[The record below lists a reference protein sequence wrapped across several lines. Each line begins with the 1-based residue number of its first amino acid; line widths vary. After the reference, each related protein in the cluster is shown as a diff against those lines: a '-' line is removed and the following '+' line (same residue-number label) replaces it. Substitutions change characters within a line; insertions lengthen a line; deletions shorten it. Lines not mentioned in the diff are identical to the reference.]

1 MKKFLRM
8 VVVFALAAGASLA
21 YTSCTKDYDKELQD
35 VNTELSALQSTVSGL
50 QTAISN
56 LEALA
61 STVSS
66 QGGDISGIKA
76 TISQLQSAINAIQ
89 SDYVTEAEAKAIAQN
104 AVASL
109 KEEVDALKENCVTYD
124 DLFDILSELTNGVLE
139 LMAAVELQVV
149 GSVQSISKL
158 PVIGGGG
165 VDNMDQDQI
174 QSFNLTNGL
183 GTEVAPQSSVILA
196 AFNVTPASAAE
207 ELYENAEA
215 MARVMVTSFP
225 AGTPLAVQNALA
237 NNYFPAEIYDYNE
250 QGDIYVKI
258 DMTDFCDIWFNP
270 VYVPTGG
277 WWWNDTYVSLILA
290 DSVTIP
296 AEDEDEEDMELPLTN
311 ISTSFF
317 NVNVPPAATDIFGA
331 YALYDPETNWLAG
344 GGAAPDIEIPYN
356 EYETSA
362 RTFGDG
368 LMILIGGQYSIEEF
382 AALYGFDP
390 AVITPTIEITKQ
402 TPFTTTENVAPGRA
416 TATAAFNYDEK
427 SHEISMKATKL
438 ADAVKQLDNHA
449 DVNINVNFGTQTSN
463 AFTQRYVV
471 VEADGGSAVIEGE
484 SFIWKGRGSNV
495 VVPANDVRTY
505 ALTDDEALV
514 TPADIKVPAAGF
526 NFAPGAPN
534 TALLAPVNAAYLA
547 NEHVN
552 LAKVTYPIGAFAHT
566 AAARNVK
573 VTHDYISPAP
583 NYVKTNY
590 SMTVAVGPKPA
601 NRTIDLGTFTGM
613 GSASANVNV
622 KLAGI
627 IQQLI
632 DKDAALY
639 ANVPV
644 GAAPAT
650 LISRFIDDATWTLV
664 SVVDE
669 NNVAVGTPADFTVG
683 LAYTAKGEDNS
694 ALAITYDAN
703 NYTNYGSKYKVTGT
717 IAVWGVTYTVS
728 FNVALDAAAFRLVP
742 TPYVQ
747 EGNVIPVEG
756 TIVAGLYKLDD
767 VHLSKYFQIDAELPI
782 NDVLTIDFA
791 IEYEWDG
798 KSPAARYA
806 PTGAITP
813 GTASAKG
820 VNING
825 VAVTAATGQLVDNA
839 ASTIQWNTYDG
850 RKLFGK
856 AQLKANGNNIGSAI
870 SFTIETPNPI
880 KSAVGAEAKLDRFA
894 GVDVVALD
902 MQDSLNIIT
911 VLTDKEAKNKFLN
924 RARFADYGILVGGF
938 DPAKGYVAF
947 GAGNDWPTL
956 KGKLNGADFTFT
968 KGVHYTVDAAGLITF
983 LADNAYGD
991 IEVNVPLCILHVLDY
1006 NHGVYNDPDAD
1017 GFGLYGLTE
1026 GVEIVNFPIKITQK

>member
-1 MKKFLRM
+1 M

-104 AVASL
+104 AVSSL

-124 DLFDILSELTNGVLE
+124 DLYDILSELTNGVLE
-139 LMAAVELQVV
+139 MMAAVELQVV

-158 PVIGGGG
+158 PTEWYGAS
-165 VDNMDQDQI
+165 VDNMDVDRI
-174 QSFNLTNGL
+174 QAYNLTNGL
-183 GTEVAPQSSVILA
+183 GTEVAPQSAVILA
-196 AFNVTPASAAE
+196 GFNVTPASAAE
-207 ELYENAEA
+207 ELYENANA
-215 MARVMVTSFP
+215 FARFKVVGLPP
-225 AGTPLAVQNALA
+225 AAAALA
-237 NNYFPAEIYDYNE
+237 DNYFPAEIYDYNE
-250 QGDIYVKI
+250 QGDIFVKV
-258 DMTDFCDIWFNP
+258 DMSDFFDVWTDLPIGAYN
-270 VYVPTGG
+270 GG
-277 WWWNDTYVSLILA
+277 YASIILS

-296 AEDEDEEDMELPLTN
+296 AEDEDDEDMVLPLTN

-317 NVNVPPAATDIFGA
+317 QVRIPAGPTDIFGN
-331 YALYDPETNWLAG
+331 YALYDGENWLAW
-344 GGAAPDIEIPYN
+344 GGAAPTLEVPYN

-368 LMILIGGQYSIEEF
+368 LEILINGDYTIDEF
-382 AALYGFDP
+382 AELYGFDP
-390 AVITPTIEITKQ
+390 ALITPTIEIAKQ

-463 AFTQRYVV
+463 TFTQRYVV

-505 ALTDDEALV
+505 ALTDAEALV
-514 TPADIKVPAAGF
+514 TPDNIKVPAAGF
-526 NFAPGAPN
+526 NFIAGAPN
-534 TALLAPVNAAYLA
+534 TNLLANVPVAYLA

-552 LAKVTYPIGAFAHT
+552 LATVNYPIGAFRHT

-627 IQQLI
+627 IQQII

-650 LISRFIDDATWTLV
+650 LISRFIDDAAWTLV

-694 ALAITYDAN
+694 ALTITYDAN

-717 IAVWGVTYTVS
+717 IAIWGVTYTVS

-782 NDVLTIDFA
+782 NDILTVDFA

-798 KSPAARYA
+798 KTPAVRYA
-806 PTGAITP
+806 PTGTITP

-825 VAVTAATGQLVDNA
+825 VAVTAATGQLVDAA

-856 AQLKANGNNIGSAI
+856 AQLKANGNKIGSAI

-911 VLTDKEAKNKFLN
+911 VLTDKQATNKYLH
-924 RARFADYGILVGGF
+924 RARFADYGIVVGGF

-968 KGVHYTVDAAGLITF
+968 KDVHYSVDATGKITF

-1006 NHGVYNDPDAD
+1006 NHGIYNDPDAD

>member
-89 SDYVTEAEAKAIAQN
+89 SDYVTEDEAKAIAKN

-109 KEEVDALKENCVTYD
+109 KEDVEALKENCVTYD
-124 DLFDILSELTNGVLE
+124 DLYDILSELTNGVLE
-139 LMAAVELQVV
+139 MMTVLEMQVV

-158 PVIGGGG
+158 PTDWWPGAD
-165 VDNMDQDQI
+165 VDNMDADRI
-174 QSFNLTNGL
+174 QAYHLTNGL
-183 GTEVAPQSSVILA
+183 GTEVAPQSAVILA
-196 AFNVTPASAAE
+196 GFNVTPASAAE
-207 ELYENAEA
+207 ELYENANA
-215 MARVMVTSFP
+215 YARFKVLGLPP
-225 AGTPLAVQNALA
+225 AAAALA
-237 NNYFPAEIYDYNE
+237 DNYFPAEIYDYNE
-250 QGDIYVKI
+250 QGDIFVKV
-258 DMTDFCDIWFNP
+258 DMSDFFDVWADVFGFA
-270 VYVPTGG
+270 Y
-277 WWWNDTYVSLILA
+277 TYAYASVILS

-296 AEDEDEEDMELPLTN
+296 AEDEDDEDMVLPLTN

-317 NVNVPPAATDIFGA
+317 NVQIPAGPTDIFGN
-331 YALYDPETNWLAG
+331 YALYDGENWLAW
-344 GGAAPDIEIPYN
+344 GGAAPTLEVPYN

-368 LMILIGGQYSIEEF
+368 LEILINGDYTIDEF
-382 AALYGFDP
+382 AELYGLDP
-390 AVITPTIEITKQ
+390 ALITPTIEIAKQ

-449 DVNINVNFGTQTSN
+449 DVNININFGTQTSN
-463 AFTQRYVV
+463 TFTQRYVV

-505 ALTDDEALV
+505 ALTDAEALV
-514 TPADIKVPAAGF
+514 TPDNIKVPAAGF
-526 NFAPGAPN
+526 NFVPGDGPALGA
-534 TALLAPVNAAYLA
+534 TAQPVVAVPVAYLA

-552 LAKVTYPIGAFAHT
+552 LATVNYPVGALRHT

-573 VTHDYISPAP
+573 LSHDYISPAP

-627 IQQLI
+627 IQQII

-650 LISRFIDDATWTLV
+650 LISRFIDDATWTPV
-664 SVVDE
+664 TVVDE
-669 NNVAVGTPADFTVG
+669 NGVAVGTPGDFTVG

-694 ALAITYDAN
+694 ALTITYDAN

-728 FNVALDAAAFRLVP
+728 FNVALDDAAFRLVP

-782 NDVLTIDFA
+782 NDILTVDFA

-798 KSPAARYA
+798 KTPAGRYA
-806 PTGAITP
+806 PTGTITP
-813 GTASAKG
+813 GVASAKG

-825 VAVTAATGQLVDNA
+825 VAVTAATGQLVDAA

-856 AQLKANGNNIGSAI
+856 AQLKANGNKIGSAI

-911 VLTDKEAKNKFLN
+911 VLTDKQATNKYLH
-924 RARFADYGILVGGF
+924 RARFADYGIVVGGF

-968 KGVHYTVDAAGLITF
+968 KGVHYTVDATGKITF

>member
-158 PVIGGGG
+158 PTDWAGAG
-165 VDNMDQDQI
+165 VDNMDLDRI
-174 QSFNLTNGL
+174 QAYNLTNGL
-183 GTEVAPQSSVILA
+183 GTEVAPQSAVILA
-196 AFNVTPASAAE
+196 GFNVTPASAAE
-207 ELYENAEA
+207 ELYENANA
-215 MARVMVTSFP
+215 FARFKVVGLPP
-225 AGTPLAVQNALA
+225 AAAALA
-237 NNYFPAEIYDYNE
+237 DNYFPAEIYDYNE
-250 QGDIYVKI
+250 DGDIFVKV
-258 DMTDFCDIWFNP
+258 DMSAFFDYWTDLFGVAYN
-270 VYVPTGG
+270 GG
-277 WWWNDTYVSLILA
+277 YASIILS

-296 AEDEDEEDMELPLTN
+296 AEDEDDEDMVLPLTN

-317 NVNVPPAATDIFGA
+317 NVRIPAGPTDIFA
-331 YALYDPETNWLAG
+331 NYALTDGENWLAW
-344 GGAAPDIEIPYN
+344 GGAAPTLEVPYN

-368 LMILIGGQYSIEEF
+368 LEIIINGDYTIEEF

-390 AVITPTIEITKQ
+390 AVITPTIEIAKQ

-416 TATAAFNYDEK
+416 TATAAFNYDET
-427 SHEISMKATKL
+427 SHEVSMKATKL

-495 VVPANDVRTY
+495 VAPANDVRTY
-505 ALTDDEALV
+505 ALTDAEALV
-514 TPADIKVPAAGF
+514 TPDNIKVPAAGF
-526 NFAPGAPN
+526 NFVPGDGP
-534 TALLAPVNAAYLA
+534 LLSGTPQPIVAVPVAYLA

-552 LAKVTYPIGAFAHT
+552 LATVNYPVGALRHT

-573 VTHDYISPAP
+573 LSHNYISPAP

-590 SMTVAVGPKPA
+590 TMTVAVGPKPA

-627 IQQLI
+627 IQQII

-650 LISRFIDDATWTLV
+650 LISRFIDDATWTPV
-664 SVVDE
+664 TVVDE
-669 NNVAVGTPADFTVG
+669 NGIAVGTPADFVVG

-694 ALAITYDAN
+694 ALTITYDAN

-717 IAVWGVTYTVS
+717 IAIWGVTYTVS
-728 FNVALDAAAFRLVP
+728 FNVALDNAAFRLVP

-782 NDVLTIDFA
+782 NDILTVDFA

-798 KSPAARYA
+798 KTPAGRYA
-806 PTGAITP
+806 PAGAITP
-813 GTASAKG
+813 GIASTKG

-825 VAVTAATGQLVDNA
+825 VAVTAATGQLVDA
-839 ASTIQWNTYDG
+839 VASTITWNTYDG

-911 VLTDKEAKNKFLN
+911 VLTDKQAKNKFLH

-968 KGVHYTVDAAGLITF
+968 KGVHYTVDATGKITF

>member
-104 AVASL
+104 AVSSL

-124 DLFDILSELTNGVLE
+124 DLYDILSELTNGVLE
-139 LMAAVELQVV
+139 MMAAVELQVV

-158 PVIGGGG
+158 PTEWYGAS
-165 VDNMDQDQI
+165 VDNMDVDRI
-174 QSFNLTNGL
+174 QAYNLTNGL
-183 GTEVAPQSSVILA
+183 GTEVAPQSAVILA
-196 AFNVTPASAAE
+196 GFNVTPASAAE
-207 ELYENAEA
+207 ELYENANA
-215 MARVMVTSFP
+215 FARFKVVGLPP
-225 AGTPLAVQNALA
+225 AAAALA
-237 NNYFPAEIYDYNE
+237 DNYFPAEIYDYNE
-250 QGDIYVKI
+250 QGDIFVKV
-258 DMTDFCDIWFNP
+258 DMSDFFDVWTDLPIGAYN
-270 VYVPTGG
+270 GG
-277 WWWNDTYVSLILA
+277 YASIILS

-296 AEDEDEEDMELPLTN
+296 AEDEDDEDMVLPLTN

-317 NVNVPPAATDIFGA
+317 QVRIPAGPTDIFGN
-331 YALYDPETNWLAG
+331 YALYDGENWLAW
-344 GGAAPDIEIPYN
+344 GGAAPTLEVPYN

-368 LMILIGGQYSIEEF
+368 LEILINGDYTIDEF
-382 AALYGFDP
+382 AELYGFDP
-390 AVITPTIEITKQ
+390 ALITPTIEIAKQ

-463 AFTQRYVV
+463 TFTQRYVV

-505 ALTDDEALV
+505 ALTDAEALV
-514 TPADIKVPAAGF
+514 TPDNIKVPAAGF
-526 NFAPGAPN
+526 NFIAGAPN
-534 TALLAPVNAAYLA
+534 TNLLANVPVAYLA

-552 LAKVTYPIGAFAHT
+552 LATVNYPIGAFRHT

-627 IQQLI
+627 IQQII

-650 LISRFIDDATWTLV
+650 LISRFIDDAAWTLV

-694 ALAITYDAN
+694 ALTITYDAN

-717 IAVWGVTYTVS
+717 IAIWGVTYTVS

-782 NDVLTIDFA
+782 NDILTVDFA

-798 KSPAARYA
+798 KTPAVRYA
-806 PTGAITP
+806 PTGTITP

-825 VAVTAATGQLVDNA
+825 VAVTAATGQLVDAA

-856 AQLKANGNNIGSAI
+856 AQLKANGNKIGSAI

-911 VLTDKEAKNKFLN
+911 VLTDKQATNKYLH
-924 RARFADYGILVGGF
+924 RARFADYGIVVGGF

-968 KGVHYTVDAAGLITF
+968 KDVHYSVDATGKITF

-1006 NHGVYNDPDAD
+1006 NHGIYNDPDAD

>member
-104 AVASL
+104 AVSSL

-124 DLFDILSELTNGVLE
+124 DLYDILSELTNGVLE

-158 PVIGGGG
+158 PNEWWPGADE
-165 VDNMDQDQI
+165 DNMDVDRI
-174 QSFNLTNGL
+174 QAYHLTNGL
-183 GTEVAPQSSVILA
+183 GTEVAPQSAVILA
-196 AFNVTPASAAE
+196 GFNVTPASAAE
-207 ELYENAEA
+207 ELYENANA
-215 MARVMVTSFP
+215 YARFKVLGLPP
-225 AGTPLAVQNALA
+225 AAAALA
-237 NNYFPAEIYDYNE
+237 DNYFPAEIYDYNE
-250 QGDIYVKI
+250 QGDIFVKI
-258 DMTDFCDIWFNP
+258 DVTDFFDVWADVFGF
-270 VYVPTGG
+270 VY
-277 WWWNDTYVSLILA
+277 TYAYASVILS

-296 AEDEDEEDMELPLTN
+296 AEDEDDEDMVLPLTN

-317 NVNVPPAATDIFGA
+317 NVQIPAGPTDIFGRFG
-331 YALYDPETNWLAG
+331 LYDPENNWFAYL
-344 GGAAPDIEIPYN
+344 GAAPDIEVPYN

-368 LMILIGGQYSIEEF
+368 LEILINGQYTIEEF
-382 AALYGFDP
+382 AALYNVDP
-390 AVITPTIEITKQ
+390 ALITPTIEIAKA
-402 TPFTTTENVAPGRA
+402 TPFMVTENVAPGRA
-416 TATAAFNYDEK
+416 TATAAFNYDET

-463 AFTQRYVV
+463 AFTQSYIV

-505 ALTDDEALV
+505 ALTDAEALV

-526 NFAPGAPN
+526 NFVPGDGPALGA
-534 TALLAPVNAAYLA
+534 TAQPVVAVPVAYLA

-552 LAKVTYPIGAFAHT
+552 LATVNYPVGALRHT

-573 VTHDYISPAP
+573 LSHDYISPAP

-627 IQQLI
+627 IQQII

-650 LISRFIDDATWTLV
+650 LISRFIDDATWTPV
-664 SVVDE
+664 TVVDE
-669 NNVAVGTPADFTVG
+669 NGVAVGTPGDFTVG

-694 ALAITYDAN
+694 ALTITYDAN

-728 FNVALDAAAFRLVP
+728 FNVALDDAAFRLVP

-782 NDVLTIDFA
+782 NDILTVDFA

-798 KSPAARYA
+798 KTPAGRYA
-806 PTGAITP
+806 PTGTITP
-813 GTASAKG
+813 GVASAKG

-825 VAVTAATGQLVDNA
+825 VAVTAATGQLVDA
-839 ASTIQWNTYDG
+839 VASTITWNTYDG

-911 VLTDKEAKNKFLN
+911 VLTDKQAKNKFLH

-968 KGVHYTVDAAGLITF
+968 KGVHYTVDATGKITF

>member
-1 MKKFLRM
+1 M

-89 SDYVTEAEAKAIAQN
+89 SDYVTEDEAKAIAKN

-109 KEEVDALKENCVTYD
+109 KEDVEALKENCVTYD
-124 DLFDILSELTNGVLE
+124 DLYDILSELTNGVLE
-139 LMAAVELQVV
+139 MMTVLEMQVV

-158 PVIGGGG
+158 PTEWWPGAD
-165 VDNMDQDQI
+165 VDNMDADRI
-174 QSFNLTNGL
+174 QAYHLTNGL
-183 GTEVAPQSSVILA
+183 GTEVAPQSAVILA
-196 AFNVTPASAAE
+196 GFNVTPASAAE
-207 ELYENAEA
+207 ELYENANA
-215 MARVMVTSFP
+215 YARFKVLGLPP
-225 AGTPLAVQNALA
+225 AAAALA
-237 NNYFPAEIYDYNE
+237 DSYFPAEIYDYNE
-250 QGDIYVKI
+250 QGDIFVKI
-258 DMTDFCDIWFNP
+258 DVTDFFDVWADVFGFA
-270 VYVPTGG
+270 Y
-277 WWWNDTYVSLILA
+277 TYAYASVILS

-296 AEDEDEEDMELPLTN
+296 AEDEDDEDMVLPLTN

-317 NVNVPPAATDIFGA
+317 NVQIPAGPTDIFGRFG
-331 YALYDPETNWLAG
+331 LYDPENNWFAYL
-344 GGAAPDIEIPYN
+344 GAAPDIEVPYN

-368 LMILIGGQYSIEEF
+368 LEILINGQYTIEEF
-382 AALYGFDP
+382 AALYNVDP
-390 AVITPTIEITKQ
+390 ALITPTIEIAKA
-402 TPFTTTENVAPGRA
+402 TPFMVTENVAPGRA
-416 TATAAFNYDEK
+416 TATAAFNYDET

-463 AFTQRYVV
+463 AFTQSYIV

-505 ALTDDEALV
+505 ALTDAEALV

-526 NFAPGAPN
+526 NFVPGDGPALGA
-534 TALLAPVNAAYLA
+534 TAQPVVAVPVAYLA

-552 LAKVTYPIGAFAHT
+552 LATVNYPVGALRHT

-573 VTHDYISPAP
+573 LSHDYISPAP

-627 IQQLI
+627 IQQII

-650 LISRFIDDATWTLV
+650 LISRFIDDATWTPV
-664 SVVDE
+664 TVVDE
-669 NNVAVGTPADFTVG
+669 NGVAVGTPADFTVG

-694 ALAITYDAN
+694 ALTITYDAN

-728 FNVALDAAAFRLVP
+728 FNVALDDAAFRLVP

-782 NDVLTIDFA
+782 NDILTVDFA

-798 KSPAARYA
+798 KTPAGRYA
-806 PTGAITP
+806 PTGTITP

-825 VAVTAATGQLVDNA
+825 VAVTAATGQLVDAA

-856 AQLKANGNNIGSAI
+856 AQLKANGNKIGSAI

-911 VLTDKEAKNKFLN
+911 VLTDKQATNKYLH
-924 RARFADYGILVGGF
+924 RARFADYGIVVGGF

-968 KGVHYTVDAAGLITF
+968 KGVHYTVDATGKITF

-1006 NHGVYNDPDAD
+1006 NHGIYNDPDAD

>member
-89 SDYVTEAEAKAIAQN
+89 SDYVTEDEAKAIAKN

-109 KEEVDALKENCVTYD
+109 KEDVEALKENCVTYD
-124 DLFDILSELTNGVLE
+124 DLYDILSELTNGVLE
-139 LMAAVELQVV
+139 MMTVLEMQVV

-158 PVIGGGG
+158 PTDWWPGAD
-165 VDNMDQDQI
+165 VDNMDADRI
-174 QSFNLTNGL
+174 QAYHLTNGL
-183 GTEVAPQSSVILA
+183 GTEVAPQSAVILA
-196 AFNVTPASAAE
+196 GFNVTPASAAE
-207 ELYENAEA
+207 ELYENANA
-215 MARVMVTSFP
+215 YARFKVLGLPP
-225 AGTPLAVQNALA
+225 AAAALA
-237 NNYFPAEIYDYNE
+237 DNYFPAEIYDYNE
-250 QGDIYVKI
+250 QGDIFVKV
-258 DMTDFCDIWFNP
+258 DMSDFFDVWADVFGFA
-270 VYVPTGG
+270 Y
-277 WWWNDTYVSLILA
+277 TYAYASVILS

-296 AEDEDEEDMELPLTN
+296 AEDEDDEDMVLPLTN

-317 NVNVPPAATDIFGA
+317 NVQIPAGPTDIFGN
-331 YALYDPETNWLAG
+331 YALYDGENWLAW
-344 GGAAPDIEIPYN
+344 GGAAPTLEVPYN

-368 LMILIGGQYSIEEF
+368 LEILINGDYTIDEF
-382 AALYGFDP
+382 AELYGLDP
-390 AVITPTIEITKQ
+390 ALITPTIEIAKQ

-449 DVNINVNFGTQTSN
+449 DVNININFGTQTSN
-463 AFTQRYVV
+463 TFTQRYVV

-505 ALTDDEALV
+505 ALTDAEALV
-514 TPADIKVPAAGF
+514 TPDNIKVPAAGF
-526 NFAPGAPN
+526 NFIAGAPN
-534 TALLAPVNAAYLA
+534 TNLLANVPVAYLA

-552 LAKVTYPIGAFAHT
+552 LATVNYPIGAFRHT

-650 LISRFIDDATWTLV
+650 LISRFIDDAIWTPV

-669 NNVAVGTPADFTVG
+669 NGVAVGTPADFTVG

-694 ALAITYDAN
+694 ALTITYDAN

-717 IAVWGVTYTVS
+717 IAIWGVTYTVS

-782 NDVLTIDFA
+782 NDILTVDFA

-798 KSPAARYA
+798 KTPAVRYA
-806 PTGAITP
+806 PTGTITP

-825 VAVTAATGQLVDNA
+825 VAVTAATGQLVDA
-839 ASTIQWNTYDG
+839 VASTITWNTYDG

-856 AQLKANGNNIGSAI
+856 AQLKANGNKIGSAI

-911 VLTDKEAKNKFLN
+911 VLTDKQATNKYLH
-924 RARFADYGILVGGF
+924 RARFADYGIVVGGF

-968 KGVHYTVDAAGLITF
+968 KGVHYTVDATGKITF

-1006 NHGVYNDPDAD
+1006 NHGIYNDPDAD